1 MLKKTIL
8 VAVAFQFISPNPIL
22 AQPGEEIVNTPVDMG
37 YSDRVSTKKAMTGNA
52 GSLGYGSGIGS
63 SYGSY
68 RSSGSTYN
76 YEEVPELNVTLESE
90 KQYDTLVAKVER
102 KLRAE
107 GAIINR
113 ENEEYSYRNHKEKRF
128 IFNANISK
136 AGFQTV
142 KDHLNLF
149 EGRYE
154 FRITTQRQS
163 FMDTARAQEE
173 LKLYMREKNALSKL
187 LDTMNPTNPYYRT
200 TNQNLLNLIST
211 IASRQNEL
219 RDGIQKIK
227 SPCKITVT
235 IYTNYSKYHETTN
248 SGNGYDGNDNGY
260 RSKSSY
266 SPSWQRNI
274 IPGISYLAFNPAKK
288 DSFGIYSGFAPEFSL
303 HTRYRGRNNSSNP
316 SISNVYAR
324 LGILKSENKTE
335 TKIYYSALG
344 VRLSFENR
352 LKRNYLIPFFGDEFS
367 YAYKES
373 EGGALLNI
381 PQAGIY
387 LFFNKNLQAS
397 FSAGYIYPFGKRS
410 TYTGYTISGSL
421 SFLLWK

>member
-1 MLKKTIL
+1 MLKNTIL
-8 VAVAFQFISPNPIL
+8 IAIAFQFISPNLIL
-22 AQPGEEIVNTPVDMG
+22 AQPGEDIVNTPVDMG
-37 YSDRVSTKKAMTGNA
+37 YSDRVTTKKAMTG
-52 GSLGYGSGIGS
+52 GTGVMGYGSGTGS

-76 YEEVPELNVTLESE
+76 YEEVPELNATFESE
-90 KQYDTLVAKVER
+90 KQYDSMIARVER
-102 KLRAE
+102 ILRAE

-113 ENEEYSYRNHKEKRF
+113 ENEENSYRNHKEKRF
-128 IFNANISK
+128 VFNANISK
-136 AGFQTV
+136 VGFQIV
-142 KDHLNLF
+142 KDRLNLL
-149 EGRYE
+149 EGKYE
-154 FRITTQRQS
+154 FRVNTQRQS

-173 LKLYMREKNALSKL
+173 LKLYMREKSALSKL
-187 LDTMNPTNPYYRT
+187 LDTMSPAHPYYRS

-235 IYTNYSKYHETTN
+235 IYTNHSKYHETTSNASN
-248 SGNGYDGNDNGY
+248 SDGYDNGY
-260 RSKSSY
+260 RSKSNY
-266 SPSWQRNI
+266 TPSWERNI
-274 IPGISYLAFNPAKK
+274 IPGISYLSFNPAKK
-288 DSFGIYSGFAPEFSL
+288 DSFGSYSGIAPEFSL

-324 LGILKSENKTE
+324 LGILKSENKSE
-335 TKIYYSALG
+335 SKIYYSAIG

-367 YAYKES
+367 YAYKEN

-381 PQAGIY
+381 PQVGVY
-387 LFFNKNLQAS
+387 MFFNKNIQAS
-397 FSAGYIYPFGKRS
+397 FSAGYVYPFGKRS